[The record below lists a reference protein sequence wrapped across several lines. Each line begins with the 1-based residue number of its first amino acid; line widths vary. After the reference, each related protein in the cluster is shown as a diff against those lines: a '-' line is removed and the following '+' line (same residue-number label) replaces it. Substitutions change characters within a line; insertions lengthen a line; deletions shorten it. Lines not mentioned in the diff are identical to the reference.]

1 MCRAKG
7 RSLWQRHASPLS
19 NRAVIAVADRS
30 LVDSDLRTRNEN
42 IVHDRTPRSRIAP
55 AVLLNPITIASKEM
69 DGDLVTVKT
78 TKGRFAK
85 GDFTFNSAFDTN
97 AGQ

>member
-1 MCRAKG
+1 MKT
-7 RSLWQRHASPLS
+7 SSTIEPLE
-19 NRAVIAVADRS
+19 A
-30 LVDSDLRTRNEN
+30 
-42 IVHDRTPRSRIAP
+42 RIAP
-55 AVLLNPITIASKEM
+55 AVLLNPTTVAYKDM

-78 TKGRFAK
+78 TKGAFAK